1 MKEKI
6 REYAL
11 SLGFDVVGFTTADSF
26 DRDEIEALKRID
38 DNYMAGLPWYTK
50 ERVRKMNRP
59 AVLLEDARSVISLAT
74 SYLSR
79 EPKTPSNLE
88 GRIARYA
95 WGDDYH
101 QILKEKLRKFCSEL
115 HVITNRPVKTR
126 IFVDDGP
133 MNDRAAA
140 NRSGVGWLG
149 KNTNIINPDYGS
161 WVLLAQVITDLEL
174 PPDKALKKNCGS
186 CVQCIIDCPT
196 DAIVSPYVIDN
207 RRCISYLTIEL
218 RGAIPRDMRPL
229 IGDWVFGCDICQEVC
244 PVNIKAKQRRTE
256 AFQQKQGF
264 STQEL
269 IPILEMDQETFSFVY
284 RASPIKRAKLVGL
297 QRNACVALGNNGD
310 VAAVPALQ
318 SVLLVGASLVRLHAA
333 WALGRIGGNEAMEVL
348 HTARLS
354 EHDKDVL
361 EEINTSLSENGEK
374 ISMY

>member
-59 AVLLEDARSVISLAT
+59 TVLLEDARSVISLAT

-79 EPKTPSNLE
+79 EPRTPSNVE

-115 HVITNRPVKTR
+115 HVITDRPVKTR

-140 NRSGVGWLG
+140 NRSGVGWFG

-174 PPDKALKKNCGS
+174 QPDKALKKNCGS
-186 CVQCIIDCPT
+186 CVQCIVDCPT
-196 DAIVSPYVIDN
+196 DAIVAPYVIDN

-284 RASPIKRAKLVGL
+284 RASPIKRTKLVGL

-318 SVLLVGASLVRLHAA
+318 SVMLGGAPLVRLHAA
-333 WALGRIGGNEAMEVL
+333 WALGRIGGDEAMEAL
-348 HTARLS
+348 HAARVS
-354 EHDKDVL
+354 EHDQDVL

-374 ISMY
+374 VSMY

>member
-6 REYAL
+6 REYAV
-11 SLGFDVVGFTTADSF
+11 SLGFDVVGFTTSDSF
-26 DRDEIEALKRID
+26 DRDEREALKRVD

-59 AVLLEDARSVISLAT
+59 AALLNGARSVISLAT
-74 SYLSR
+74 SYLSG
-79 EPKTPSNLE
+79 EPEPPSKVE
-88 GRIARYA
+88 GRVARYA

-101 QILKEKLRKFCSEL
+101 QILKKKLRNFCSGL
-115 HVITNRPVKTR
+115 RVLAGGPVKTR

-140 NRSGVGWLG
+140 NRSGVGWFG

-174 PPDKALKKNCGS
+174 EPDEALKKNCGN
-186 CVQCIIDCPT
+186 CVQCIVDCPT

-229 IGDWVFGCDICQEVC
+229 IGDWIFGCDICQEVC
-244 PVNIKAKQRRTE
+244 PVNIKAKHRPVE
-256 AFQQKQGF
+256 AFRQKPGF
-264 STQEL
+264 SIQEL
-269 IPILEMDQETFSFVY
+269 IPILEMDQDTFSIVY
-284 RASPIKRAKLVGL
+284 RGSPIKRAKLVGL

-310 VAAVPALQ
+310 AAAVPALQ
-318 SVLLVGASLVRLHAA
+318 SVLSYGKPLVRLHAA
-333 WALGRIGGNEAMEVL
+333 WALGRIGGNQALEALCM
-348 HTARLS
+348 ARVS
-354 EHDKDVL
+354 EHDQDVL

-374 ISMY
+374 TLMH